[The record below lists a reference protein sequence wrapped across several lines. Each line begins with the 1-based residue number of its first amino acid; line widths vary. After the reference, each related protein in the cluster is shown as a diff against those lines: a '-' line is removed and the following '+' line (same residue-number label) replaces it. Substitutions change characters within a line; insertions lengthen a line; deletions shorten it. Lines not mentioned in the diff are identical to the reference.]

1 MFKKLFSLC
10 LTGLILM
17 SALCVTP
24 LSVSAEEGAPGKVV
38 LVSFDDGSYS
48 RLLNGEIKDKLEITD
63 KVAYHD
69 GGKSLKFVV
78 GNDPIFLFGGF
89 NIEDL
94 PGTKTLKIRY
104 KYQDGYTFDPKG
116 GPGGNGNHRVTFDF
130 SNVLPGGTSG
140 KWSSYPLSVNNN
152 NWKDEG
158 IPLDSIKSKGY
169 IWNDSLISR
178 LKIRNSTIDAD
189 TVIYID
195 SIWIEYTGYY
205 SGDSSKSNPGTKTV
219 ADFNTNDQ
227 NTLPVAT
234 DGEGVKNFNG
244 SLGNTDIVDTGSTYA
259 YKTSMKPSNG
269 RVFCYRGISGD
280 GCITSL
286 QDWTDYDKICFR
298 MRAVGDGI
306 SADAAK
312 SLIIGFSRKYVTVPS
327 NCEVT
332 TSCNVYGDAFRDY
345 KFNTADIVGKLATDQ
360 KNSISIT
367 MTQGSDA
374 VDGSNLYIDRIWLEK
389 TPEATLSAPT
399 CTLDSANAVNRYLEG
414 ENKITFT
421 FDKDIEKADYNNAVR
436 VYSAGVLSNE
446 AFSAMA
452 DGNKLTVTFAD
463 ALKENTEYNIVLKA
477 GKVLSTDFKTL
488 ASDYEYPFTT
498 TAKDLTLRDLRVEKS
513 ETNASAKLTVD
524 NNTENGYKCY
534 VIIAAYD
541 SDNTLVDFAVS
552 DSGVGAVSTNDI
564 TAAIDDISALSGCT
578 YKAFAWDS
586 ISGMM
591 PLCPSAAE

>member
-17 SALCVTP
+17 STLCMAP
-24 LSVSAEEGAPGKVV
+24 FSVSAEEGAPGKVV

-63 KVAYHD
+63 KVAYHE

-78 GNDPIFLFGGF
+78 GSNPIFLFGGF
-89 NIEDL
+89 NIADL
-94 PGTKTLKIRY
+94 PGTKTLRIRY
-104 KYQDGYTFDPKG
+104 KFDDSYVFNNKSG
-116 GPGGNGNHRVTFDF
+116 GESNNRVTFKF
-130 SNVLPGGTSG
+130 AHQSGGTSAN
-140 KWSSYPLSVNNN
+140 WISYPLTVNDN
-152 NWKDEG
+152 NWYDG
-158 IPLDSIKSKGY
+158 SISLSASQLSAY
-169 IWNDSLISR
+169 TWTDSLIPR
-178 LKIRNSTIDAD
+178 LQITNSTIDEG

-195 SIWIEYTGYY
+195 SMWIEYTGY
-205 SGDSSKSNPGTKTV
+205 SVGDSSKNNPETKTV
-219 ADFNTNDQ
+219 ADFNIDTKNQ
-227 NTLPVAT
+227 STLPVAT

-259 YKTSMKPSNG
+259 YKTSMKPNDG
-269 RVFCYRGISGD
+269 RVFCYRGISGA
-280 GCITSL
+280 GCSTSL
-286 QDWTDYDKICFR
+286 QDWSDYDKICFR

-306 SADAAK
+306 SADSAK

-327 NCEVT
+327 NCEMT

-374 VDGSNLYIDRIWLEK
+374 VDGSYLYIDRIWLEK
-389 TPEATLSAPT
+389 TPDATLSAPT
-399 CTLDSANAVNRYLEG
+399 CTLDSANAVNRYLESG
-414 ENKITFT
+414 NKITFA
-421 FDKDIEKADYNNAVR
+421 FDKDIKKADYNNAVS

-463 ALKENTEYNIVLKA
+463 ALKENTEYKIVLAA
-477 GKVLSTDFKTL
+477 GKIFSTDFTTL
-488 ASDYEYPFTT
+488 ASDYEYSFTT
-498 TAKDLTLRDLRVEKS
+498 TSKDITLRDLRVEKS

-524 NNTENGYKCY
+524 NNTEGGYKCY

-552 DSGVGAVSTNDI
+552 DSGVGAVSTRDI
-564 TAAIDDISALSGCT
+564 TAAIDDISSLSGCT
-578 YKAFAWDS
+578 FKAFAWDS
-586 ISGMM
+586 ISGMT

>member
-17 SALCVTP
+17 SALCMAP
-24 LSVSAEEGAPGKVV
+24 FSVSAEEGAPGKVV

-63 KVAYHD
+63 KVAYHE

-78 GNDPIFLFGGF
+78 GSNPIFLFGGF
-89 NIEDL
+89 NIADL
-94 PGTKTLKIRY
+94 PGTKTLNIRY
-104 KYQDGYTFDPKG
+104 KFDDSYVFNNKSG
-116 GPGGNGNHRVTFDF
+116 GESNNRVTFEF
-130 SNVLPGGTSG
+130 GHQSGGTSAN
-140 KWSSYPLSVNNN
+140 WISYPLSVNNN
-152 NWKDEG
+152 NWYDG
-158 IPLDSIKSKGY
+158 SISLSASQLSAY
-169 IWNDSLISR
+169 TWTDSLIPR
-178 LKIRNSTIDAD
+178 LKIKNSTIDAD

-205 SGDSSKSNPGTKTV
+205 SGDSSKNNPCTKTV
-219 ADFNTNDQ
+219 ADFNTKDQ
-227 NTLPVAT
+227 STLPVAT

-280 GCITSL
+280 GCSTGL

-306 SADAAK
+306 NADTAK
-312 SLIIGFSRKYVTVPS
+312 SLIVGFSRKYVTIPS
-327 NCEVT
+327 NCEIT

-389 TPEATLSAPT
+389 TPDATLSAPT
-399 CTLDSANAVNRYLEG
+399 CTLDNTNSVNRYLTDG
-414 ENKITFT
+414 NKITFT
-421 FDKDIEKADYNNAVR
+421 FDKDIEKADYNNAVS

-463 ALKENTEYNIVLKA
+463 ALKENTEYKIVLAA
-477 GKVLSTDFKTL
+477 GKILSTDFTTL
-488 ASDYEYPFTT
+488 ASDYEYSFTT
-498 TAKDLTLRDLRVEKS
+498 TSKDITLRDLRVEKS
-513 ETNASAKLTVD
+513 DASASAKLTVD
-524 NNTENGYKCY
+524 NNTEGGYKCY

-541 SDNTLVDFAVS
+541 SENTLVDFAVS
-552 DSGVGAVSTNDI
+552 DSGVGAVSTRDI

-586 ISGMM
+586 ISGMT

>member
-17 SALCVTP
+17 STLCMAP
-24 LSVSAEEGAPGKVV
+24 FSVSAEEGAPGKVV

-63 KVAYHD
+63 KVAYHE

-78 GNDPIFLFGGF
+78 GSNPIFLFGGF
-89 NIEDL
+89 NIADL

-104 KYQDGYTFDPKG
+104 KFDDSYVFNNKSG
-116 GPGGNGNHRVTFDF
+116 GESNNRVTFKF
-130 SNVLPGGTSG
+130 AHQSGGTSAN
-140 KWSSYPLSVNNN
+140 WISYPLTVKDN
-152 NWKDEG
+152 NWYDG
-158 IPLDSIKSKGY
+158 SISLSASQLSAY
-169 IWNDSLISR
+169 TWTDSLIPR
-178 LKIRNSTIDAD
+178 LQITNSTIDEG

-195 SIWIEYTGYY
+195 SIWIEYTGY
-205 SGDSSKSNPGTKTV
+205 SVGDSSKNNPETKTV
-219 ADFNTNDQ
+219 ADFNIDTKNQ
-227 NTLPVAT
+227 STLPVAT

-259 YKTSMKPSNG
+259 YKTSMKPNDG
-269 RVFCYRGISGD
+269 RVFCYRGISGA
-280 GCITSL
+280 GCSTSL
-286 QDWTDYDKICFR
+286 QDWSDYDKICFR

-306 SADAAK
+306 SADSAK

-327 NCEVT
+327 NCEMT

-367 MTQGSDA
+367 MTQGSDS
-374 VDGSNLYIDRIWLEK
+374 VDGSYLYIDRIWLEK
-389 TPEATLSAPT
+389 TPDATLSAPT

-414 ENKITFT
+414 GNKITFA
-421 FDKDIEKADYNNAVR
+421 FDKEIKKADYNNAVS

-463 ALKENTEYNIVLKA
+463 ALKENTEYKIVLAA
-477 GKVLSTDFKTL
+477 GKIFSADFTTL
-488 ASDYEYPFTT
+488 ASDYEYSFTT
-498 TAKDLTLRDLRVEKS
+498 TSKDITLRDLRVEKS

-524 NNTENGYKCY
+524 NNTEGGYKCY

-552 DSGVGAVSTNDI
+552 DSGVGAVSTRDI
-564 TAAIDDISALSGCT
+564 TAAIDDISSLSGCT
-578 YKAFAWDS
+578 FKAFAWDS
-586 ISGMM
+586 ISGMT